1 MLKRLLLLHY
11 NKNKKTMNLFTQNI
25 ENQQVTE
32 FTSSNQNSQTTEN
45 QEVKVLYMN
54 DQRSPFTLYCS
65 HIGYIKGFNRVV
77 DAFTYIASEEYA
89 AWLVETCAYL
99 EEDIKKVKLQVIEH
113 LEEHGKKDK
122 VIVTLKPLDVLKTRY
137 DNI

>member
-1 MLKRLLLLHY
+1 
-11 NKNKKTMNLFTQNI
+11 MNLFTQNI

-32 FTSSNQNSQTTEN
+32 FTSSKQNSQTAGN

-54 DQRSPFTLYCS
+54 DQNSPFTLYCS
-65 HIGYIKGFNRVV
+65 HIGYIEGFNRVV
-77 DAFTYIASEEYA
+77 DALTYLSSENYFEWLELTSEY
-89 AWLVETCAYL
+89 LGK
-99 EEDIKKVKLQVIEH
+99 DIKKAKMQIIEH

-122 VIVTLKPLDVLKTRY
+122 IIMAFKPLDILKTRY